1 MKIKNLA
8 KHTQI
13 LLGMILG
20 LMVGAVASML
30 GGEPFIIDWI
40 KPLGVIFI
48 NLLKM
53 IAVPMIITSLI
64 KGVADLG
71 DITQFSKMGL
81 RTVTLYLVTTVV
93 AIAIGLTVV
102 NVIQPGR
109 KITEETRAELVAT
122 FQDDAGI
129 KINAAQSQ
137 QQQGPLQPLIDLVP
151 VNLFAASTVNRNM
164 LQVIFAVLLFSIG
177 LLLVEPKHQAPV
189 KSLFDALHEIVLK
202 IVDMIMAVA
211 PVGVFALLAALVAEI
226 SNPDLLIGLLWYGVS
241 VVIGLAFMMFAF
253 YPALVTWQTD
263 HNYRS
268 FFKGISPAQ
277 LLAFSTSS
285 SAATLPVTME
295 RVEKHLGVKKEVSS
309 FVLPVGATVNM
320 DGTSLYQAVAAVF
333 IAQAFGMQLDFSQQ
347 LTIVLTATLASIGSA
362 AVPGAGMVML
372 VIVLGAI
379 GVPEQG
385 LALIFAVDRL
395 LDMCRTSVNVTGD
408 AAVCL
413 LISKKVG

>member
-30 GGEPFIIDWI
+30 GGESFIIDWI

-137 QQQGPLQPLIDLVP
+137 QEQGPLQPLIDLVP

-164 LQVIFAVLLFSIG
+164 LQVIFAVLLFSVG

-189 KSLFDALHEIVLK
+189 KSLFDALHEVVLK
-202 IVDMIMAVA
+202 IVDMIMAIA
-211 PVGVFALLAALVAEI
+211 PSGVFALLAALVAEI
-226 SNPDLLIGLLWYGVS
+226 SNPDLLTGLLRYGVS
-241 VVIGLAFMMFAF
+241 VTIGLALMMIAF

-263 HNYRS
+263 HTYRS

>member
-30 GGEPFIIDWI
+30 GGESFIIDWI

-137 QQQGPLQPLIDLVP
+137 QEQGPLQPLIDLVP

-164 LQVIFAVLLFSIG
+164 LQVIFAVLLFSVG

-189 KSLFDALHEIVLK
+189 KSLFDGLHEIVLK
-202 IVDMIMAVA
+202 IIDMIMAVA
-211 PVGVFALLAALVAEI
+211 PIGVFALLAALVAEI
-226 SNPDLLIGLLWYGVS
+226 SNPDLLIGLLLYGVS

-333 IAQAFGMQLDFSQQ
+333 IAQAFGMQLVSQQ
-347 LTIVLTATLASIGSA
+347 LDDRPHGNSCVHWVCRSA
-362 AVPGAGMVML
+362 RSGHGDARHRTRA
-372 VIVLGAI
+372 AI

-385 LALIFAVDRL
+385 SALIFAVDRL